1 MLRKMMTRTIISGAV
16 AMSLYSASAVAQ
28 DQEGRWY
35 VAPYVGAVF
44 NDSKRDAEN
53 AAILG
58 LGFGKYLTPNFSLEG
73 EVNRFDSDL
82 ELTDGS
88 WQVTGFGLT
97 GRLYFGGE
105 GWKPYAMLGAGT
117 ARSERDG
124 SKKDSGFDFKTGLG
138 LENAFSDNLS
148 ARFEAVY
155 RFVQDENSIIG
166 EDDYSDFGA
175 NFGLV
180 YAFGEA
186 GAMPAA
192 SPEAEAMAEPKAE
205 MMDEPAPVV
214 EEMPAASSDD
224 NDGDGVL
231 NDLDRCPTTPAGQM
245 VQKTD
250 GCPVQEVIDLR
261 GVNFDFDKC
270 TLRTDAIAILNN
282 AVEVLKGN
290 DINVSVEGHTDSVG
304 SDAYN
309 EKLSDCRAKVVLD
322 YLGSNGVPDGKVTGS
337 KGWGESKPID
347 SNESAEG
354 RARNRRTELVRQ
366 N

>member
-1 MLRKMMTRTIISGAV
+1 MLRKMMMRKIIFGAV
-16 AMSLYSASAVAQ
+16 AMGLYSASAVAQ
-28 DQEGRWY
+28 DDDGRWY

-58 LGFGKYLTPNFSLEG
+58 LGFGRYLSPNFSLEG

-82 ELTDGS
+82 ELTNGS
-88 WQVTGFGLT
+88 WQVTGIGLT
-97 GRLYFGGE
+97 GRLFFGGE
-105 GWKPYAMLGAGT
+105 GWKPYALLGAGT

-124 SKKDSGFDFKTGLG
+124 SEKDSGFDFKTGLG
-138 LENAFSDNLS
+138 LQNAFSENLS

-155 RFVQDENSIIG
+155 RFIQDENSIPG

-175 NFGLV
+175 NFGIV

-186 GAMPAA
+186 SAMAEA
-192 SPEAEAMAEPKAE
+192 SPEAEAMAEPQAEQLDNPPAE
-205 MMDEPAPVV
+205 MDTPR
-214 EEMPAASSDD
+214 ASVNDDD
-224 NDGDGVL
+224 NDGVL
-231 NDLDRCPTTPAGQM
+231 NDVDRCPTTPAGQM

-270 TLRTDAIAILNN
+270 TLRTDAVAILDN
-282 AVEVLKGN
+282 AVEVLKNN

-322 YLGSNGVPDGKVTGS
+322 YLNNNGIKEGKITGS

>member
-1 MLRKMMTRTIISGAV
+1 MIFAAV
-16 AMSLYSASAVAQ
+16 SIGLYSASVVAQ
-28 DQEGRWY
+28 DQDDRWY
-35 VAPYVGAVF
+35 IAPYVGAVF

-53 AAILG
+53 AAMLG
-58 LGFGKYLTPNFSLEG
+58 LGFGRYLSPNFSLEG
-73 EVNRFDSDL
+73 EINRFDSDL
-82 ELTDGS
+82 ELTNGS
-88 WQVTGFGLT
+88 WQVTGIGLT
-97 GRLYFGGE
+97 GRLFFGGE
-105 GWKPYAMLGAGT
+105 GWRPYAMLGAGT

-124 SKKDSGFDFKTGLG
+124 SPKDSGLDFKTGLG
-138 LENAFSDNLS
+138 LQNTFTDNLS

-155 RFVQDENSIIG
+155 RYTQDEKSIMG
-166 EDDYSDFGA
+166 EDDYSDFVA

-180 YAFGEA
+180 YAIGEA
-186 GAMPAA
+186 STRRQA
-192 SPEAEAMAEPKAE
+192 SPEAEAMGQPRAEQLDAPPAA
-205 MMDEPAPVV
+205 MDAPPAPVND
-214 EEMPAASSDD
+214 SD
-224 NDGDGVL
+224 NDGVL
-231 NDLDRCPTTPAGQM
+231 NDIDLCPSTPAGQM
-245 VQKTD
+245 VQRKD

-270 TLRTDAIAILNN
+270 TLRTDAVAILNN
-282 AVEVLKGN
+282 AVEVLKNN

-322 YLGSNGVPDGKVTGS
+322 YLGGNGVSAGKITGS

-354 RARNRRTELVRQ
+354 RANNRRTELVRQ